1 MKQWSSAA
9 RSVCPGRDRQTRPR
23 GQAGESGGQA
33 LPAHRWWG
41 NDRVPRRHE
50 ERRPEGRP
58 VPRWGFQD
66 QARARGAQRR
76 RHPGPRPG
84 RSAGSVT
91 YKDKGTSGGCNYLG
105 GGTRAFGPGEFI
117 SPDTITFDYLGKRYA
132 GTAAVDSFFYS
143 IDVNCQ
149 GSHGSQQGPLFS
161 LNFFY
166 TPTRPFPFGATQ
178 VTGGTPTQYQTWPW
192 DFH

>member
-1 MKQWSSAA
+1 M
-9 RSVCPGRDRQTRPR
+9 
-23 GQAGESGGQA
+23 
-33 LPAHRWWG
+33 
-41 NDRVPRRHE
+41 
-50 ERRPEGRP
+50 
-58 VPRWGFQD
+58 
-66 QARARGAQRR
+66 
-76 RHPGPRPG
+76 
-84 RSAGSVT
+84 
-91 YKDKGTSGGCNYLG
+91 
-105 GGTRAFGPGEFI
+105 
-117 SPDTITFDYLGKRYA
+117 GKRYA

-178 VTGGTPTQYQTWPW
+178 VTGGTPTQYQTWTW